1 MKNSVLNRAPTKGGY
16 PKSPVWISKPGMSL
30 FRKVPVSLSEF
41 RCDVITSMLTK
52 FAGVKTAE
60 HVLVSEGACADR
72 L

>member
-1 MKNSVLNRAPTKGGY
+1 MKISVLNRAPTKGGY

-30 FRKVPVSLSEF
+30 FRKVLVSSEF

-60 HVLVSEGACADR
+60 HVLVSEEA
-72 L
+72 